1 MTDLPN
7 LADDDLDEQMQ
18 IIAAKD
24 KEILLQLSQFTA
36 DLNHH
41 EKMALCVHAVV
52 TIDKS
57 HTQLC
62 SVTPA
67 HGTHPPVLKAAVSML
82 RHLSPQALCELAVD
96 ILSDDWDLGAEL
108 DAPSTL
114 IE

>member
-1 MTDLPN
+1 MTNLPN
-7 LADDDLDEQMQ
+7 FDDTDLDEQMQ
-18 IIAAKD
+18 IIAAAD
-24 KEILLQLSQFTA
+24 KEILLQLSQLTA
-36 DLNHH
+36 NLNHH

-52 TIDKS
+52 AIDKS

-67 HGTHPPVLKAAVSML
+67 HGTHPLVLKAAVSML

-96 ILSDDWDLGAEL
+96 ILSDDWDLGTEL